1 MSSEQDKVRIGITV
15 GDPAGIGIETI
26 IKVFSDSRMVEMCCP
41 IIYGNS
47 ELLKQHRRANN
58 LSEFKHQA
66 VASADEARNKTVNVI
81 NVWESD
87 KEIELG
93 VAKKENGTFA
103 FESLKA
109 AVTDLASNKIDALV
123 TAPINKDVMQSE
135 EFDFP
140 GHTEYL
146 ASMSNVE
153 DCLMFLVSERMRIG
167 VATGHVPIKDVASN
181 LSTESILK
189 KLDLMH
195 ESLLRDFG
203 VASPKIA
210 VLGLNP
216 HAGDNGL
223 LGEEEKTIIQP
234 AIRSAQESGKL
245 VYGPYGADGFF
256 GTNQYKHFDATLA
269 MYHDQ
274 GLAPFKALA
283 FEDGVNFTAGL
294 PIVRTSPDHGTAYD
308 LAGKGEADPS
318 SMRHAVYMACDI
330 YKNRKEYKELS
341 ANPLQKQQRDRK
353 KEH

>member
-1 MSSEQDKVRIGITV
+1 MNSEQDKVRIGITI

-26 IKVFSDSRMVEMCCP
+26 IKVLTDPRMIEMCCP
-41 IIYGNS
+41 IIYGNA
-47 ELLKQHRRANN
+47 ELIKQHRRTND
-58 LSEFKHQA
+58 LPEFKYQTIK
-66 VASADEARNKTVNVI
+66 SAEEAGMKSANVL
-81 NVWESD
+81 NVWE
-87 KEIELG
+87 KKGEVEMG
-93 VAKKENGTFA
+93 VAKKENGKLA
-103 FESLKA
+103 FQSLKA

-123 TAPINKDVMQSE
+123 TAPINKDVIQSE
-135 EFDFP
+135 DFDFP

-167 VATGHVPIKDVASN
+167 VATGHVPIKDVAGQ
-181 LSTESILK
+181 LSTEGILK

-195 ESLLRDFG
+195 ESLSKDFG
-203 VASPKIA
+203 VPNPRIA

-223 LGEEEKTIIQP
+223 LGDEEKSIILP
-234 AIRSAQESGKL
+234 AIKAAQESGKL
-245 VYGPYGADGFF
+245 VFGPYGADGFF
-256 GTNQYKHFDATLA
+256 GTNQYKNFDATLA

-308 LAGKGEADPS
+308 LAGKGNADPS
-318 SMRHAVYMACDI
+318 SMRHAIYMACDI
-330 YKNRKEYKELS
+330 YKNRKEYRELT
-341 ANPLQKQQRDRK
+341 ANPLQKQQRERK
-353 KEH
+353 KDY